1 MGFFEVFATALAGF
15 FAVIPSYALAIIL
28 LTVAVRVLLLPLSIK
43 QTRSQREM
51 QRIMPEVKAIQK
63 KYKGDR
69 QKVNE
74 ETMALYKE
82 HGVNPFGGCA
92 PLLMQFPV
100 LIGLYYVVSKP
111 LAYMGF
117 VAEKGATAD
126 GSAGGKAVA
135 PGEYVARE
143 GIPGILEQI
152 QNSALADALRER
164 WLDVNQFLGLR
175 LDCSSNGALSGQDP
189 SGLSTPCGNGIVDA
203 LPYLILV
210 VLMGA
215 STWYMQKQ
223 LQSRGGQGVSDQQA
237 QQMQMFTK
245 IMPIMLMVF
254 AYNFPTGVVVYW
266 LTTNLWTIGQQQIIL
281 RVVPHNVPDGA
292 PPDKPGKKGKAGGG
306 KPSDKPV
313 TASPSKGGGDNGQ
326 RSPTRA
332 SKPHPSSKKKKK
344 R

>member
-15 FAVIPSYALAIIL
+15 YALIPSYGLAIIL
-28 LTVAVRVLLLPLSIK
+28 LTLAVRIVLLPLSIK

-74 ETMALYKE
+74 ATMALYKE

-100 LIGLYYVVSKP
+100 LIALYYVVRTP
-111 LAYMGF
+111 LAYMGYIQPKE
-117 VAEKGATAD
+117 A
-126 GSAGGKAVA
+126 A
-135 PGEYVARE
+135 PFGEWQTRNE
-143 GIPGILEQI
+143 IPGILERI
-152 QNSALADALRER
+152 QQSSLADALRER
-164 WLDVNQFLGLR
+164 TLEVHQFLGLR
-175 LDCSSNGALSGQDP
+175 LDCATNSALAGDDP
-189 SGLSTPCGNGIVDA
+189 SVVGQPCGSGLVDA
-203 LPYLILV
+203 LPYLVLV
-210 VLMGA
+210 ALMGL

-223 LQSRGGQGVSDQQA
+223 LSSNRGAVSDQQA
-237 QQMQMFTK
+237 AQMQMFTR
-245 IMPIMLMVF
+245 IMPFMLMFF
-254 AYNFPTGVVVYW
+254 AYSFPTGVVVYW
-266 LTTNLWTIGQQQIIL
+266 LTTNIWTIGQQQLVL
-281 RVVPHNVPDGA
+281 RVVPLEPPGGA
-292 PPDKPGKKGKAGGG
+292 PPKDEAGTRSGTAATGRTGPGKPPKQSPAKGAG
-306 KPSDKPV
+306 D
-313 TASPSKGGGDNGQ
+313 DGQ